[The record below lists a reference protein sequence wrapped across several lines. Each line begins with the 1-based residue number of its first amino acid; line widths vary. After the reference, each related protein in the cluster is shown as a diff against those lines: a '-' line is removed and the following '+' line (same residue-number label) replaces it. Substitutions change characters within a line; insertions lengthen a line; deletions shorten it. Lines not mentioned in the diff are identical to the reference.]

1 MLGLPDLEIGGD
13 IRRIEVAKVDW
24 SDPAAFHC
32 SKPLDLILATDV
44 VCLYVLEVPRHWTA
58 SESRSDT

>member
-1 MLGLPDLEIGGD
+1 MLGLPDLEAGGD

-32 SKPLDLILATDV
+32 SKSLDLILATDV
-44 VCLYVLEVPRHWTA
+44 VCF
-58 SESRSDT
+58 RSPKTLDGLRIPK